1 MPLQPNKQ
9 IQTSRAYPSIDD
21 THYIPWLDVRLTGA
35 TMDHLWNIIS
45 DCRDDARSQLAGNIS
60 KSAWLLDKDNYFYDN
75 VLKKMSEYMFYEDW
89 NNYYPE
95 HITRVKPLTEF
106 SLTKLWVN
114 YQKQHEF
121 NPLHDHKAMFSFVVF
136 MKIPTHWKEQHTL
149 PISANSGK
157 PVASNFVFV
166 WTEKD
171 TDEIFKHTFKLSPE
185 DEGRILFFPGNLQH
199 EVYPFYGT
207 AEERVTVS
215 GNILIK
221 E

>member
-95 HITRVKPLTEF
+95 HITRVKQITEF
-106 SLTKLWVN
+106 SLTK
-114 YQKQHEF
+114 
-121 NPLHDHKAMFSFVVF
+121 
-136 MKIPTHWKEQHTL
+136 
-149 PISANSGK
+149 
-157 PVASNFVFV
+157 
-166 WTEKD
+166 
-171 TDEIFKHTFKLSPE
+171 
-185 DEGRILFFPGNLQH
+185 
-199 EVYPFYGT
+199 
-207 AEERVTVS
+207 
-215 GNILIK
+215 
-221 E
+221 

>member
-89 NNYYPE
+89 NNYCI
-95 HITRVKPLTEF
+95 HNNIKVSF
-106 SLTKLWVN
+106 
-114 YQKQHEF
+114 QKNNTIH
-121 NPLHDHKAMFSFVVF
+121 N
-136 MKIPTHWKEQHTL
+136 
-149 PISANSGK
+149 G
-157 PVASNFVFV
+157 
-166 WTEKD
+166 
-171 TDEIFKHTFKLSPE
+171 IFKNITKDGACIIEVNDINRNYSGE
-185 DEGRILFFPGNLQH
+185 VIKNLQ
-199 EVYPFYGT
+199 
-207 AEERVTVS
+207 
-215 GNILIK
+215 ILM
-221 E
+221 